1 MASWS
6 NGGFL
11 KIAVG
16 YIFHGKSQE
25 KLEYPWFTSFI
36 SWKTPGFVTEDWGD
50 TPWLRTSPNFWR
62 ASRVVSLPSRQALRL
77 TSSSKTVIF
86 VDVKQI
92 QRIQCWFSIRLGYSV
107 MSSRPNRMVYSHLK
121 HCVPCK
127 KNDIERENA
136 RPRSH
141 RTWWPTNTCRH
152 LLFYDHLLEVSAT
165 QMDKGHAY
173 IGSKTS

>member
-16 YIFHGKSQE
+16 YI
-25 KLEYPWFTSFI
+25 
-36 SWKTPGFVTEDWGD
+36 SWKIPGKIGIPMVYLVYFMENPRFCHGRGEN
-50 TPWLRTSPNFWR
+50 PWLRTSPKTGQ
-62 ASRVVSLPSRQALRL
+62 SRSLPSRQALRL